1 MPVTDPIV
9 CTPRSLPLGA
19 QEAAAA
25 VAAEVNPVNRP
36 PQHALTGIADHAS
49 VRRAA
54 IAALTTKYWHGA
66 GGVRLPVGFLDRPA
80 ADLRRR
86 IVEHMNAWG
95 TTANVRFTQAR
106 TDPVVR
112 IARDGGS
119 DGGYWSYLG
128 TDVLQ
133 IDADQ
138 PTMNLEAFTMR
149 TPEAE
154 FHRVVRHETGHTL
167 GFPHE
172 HLRAAL
178 VARIDPAKAITH
190 FQRTQ
195 GWSAAETRAQVL
207 TPIEEAALVGT
218 RADPRSIMC
227 YQLPGSIM
235 KDGRALVGGKDI
247 DALDHA
253 FAAQLY
259 PRAGRRYHRRVPSPD
274 ALPAA

>member
-1 MPVTDPIV
+1 MTVTDPIV
-9 CTPRSLPLGA
+9 CTPRSLPFGA
-19 QEAAAA
+19 RAAAA
-25 VAAEVNPVNRP
+25 LAAAEVNPVNRP
-36 PQHALTGIADHAS
+36 PQHHIDGLAGDAS

-80 ADLRRR
+80 AELRRR
-86 IVEHMNAWG
+86 ILEHMNAWG
-95 TTANVRFTQAR
+95 TTANVRFTQSR
-106 TDPVVR
+106 TEAAVR
-112 IARDGGS
+112 IAREGGP

-128 TDVLQ
+128 TDILQ

-172 HLRAAL
+172 HMRAAL
-178 VARIDPAKAITH
+178 VARIDRDKAIAH
-190 FQRTQ
+190 FELTQ
-195 GWSAAETRAQVL
+195 GWSAAETIAQVL
-207 TPIEEAALVGT
+207 TPIEEVALIGT

-235 KDGRALVGGKDI
+235 KDGKPLVGGKDI

-259 PRAGRRYHRRVPSPD
+259 PRSARRYHRRVPIPAPSPT
-274 ALPAA
+274 A